1 MKPITDDIVLSLIE
15 RAERRRSALHPA
27 NEVQPVS
34 GASGA
39 DAPASGR
46 IISLDFVRP
55 THAGEGN
62 RQRFLFLCAPDLKQ
76 PSYRRIEFT
85 RSTIFPWE
93 NSS

>member
-15 RAERRRSALHPA
+15 RAERRGSALHPA

-46 IISLDFVRP
+46 IISLDFVRRHMRAKE
-55 THAGEGN
+55 TVSG
-62 RQRFLFLCAPDLKQ
+62 FFFYAP
-76 PSYRRIEFT
+76 RT
-85 RSTIFPWE
+85 
-93 NSS
+93 